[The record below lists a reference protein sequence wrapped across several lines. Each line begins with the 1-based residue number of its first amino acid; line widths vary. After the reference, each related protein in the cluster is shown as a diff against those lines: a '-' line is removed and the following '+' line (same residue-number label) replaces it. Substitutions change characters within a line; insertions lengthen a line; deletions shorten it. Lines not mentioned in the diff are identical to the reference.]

1 MKKLCVFT
9 GSRAEYG
16 LLLPLLK
23 RIKEINEFQL
33 QIIVAGMHLSEEF
46 GFTFKEIENDGFYID
61 EKIEMLISSDTETSI
76 VKSMGVG
83 MISFSDTLKRL
94 NPDWL
99 IVLGDRFELFSL
111 VTSAYVQKIPIAHLH
126 GGEKTEGAIDEGLRH
141 AITKMSY
148 LHFTSSE
155 EHRQRVMQLGESAD
169 RVFNVG
175 AIGLDNIQEM
185 KLLTLKELEKS
196 LNFDLKKPFFVVA
209 FHPVTLENNSS
220 EMHFKEL
227 LDAIQQF
234 KEYNFIFTL
243 PNADADGRIIGKMI
257 KSFVKDNYS
266 FCRYFYSLGQQRF
279 LSTVKYSKAI
289 IGNSSS
295 GIIEAPTLNTYTIN
309 IGDRQKGRAKAE
321 SILNCEPESAS
332 IIRLINFVINTP
344 YKPCIN
350 PYGSGG
356 TAEKII
362 KILKNFQDISNLKKT
377 FNDIYVK

>member
-266 FCRYFYSLGQQRF
+266 FCRYFYSLGQKRF

>member
-220 EMHFKEL
+220 EKHFKEL

-266 FCRYFYSLGQQRF
+266 FCRYFYSLGQKRF